1 MKASISNTALLVT
14 IINTIPYPNPS
25 LKILKIQCVPVIHL
39 ILGTDR
45 LLIAL
50 CSIRE
55 TVSLVLSNTKD
66 DDDDDD
72 DDDDITF

>member
-1 MKASISNTALLVT
+1 MRA
-14 IINTIPYPNPS
+14 
-25 LKILKIQCVPVIHL
+25 CIHL